1 MRTLQHTLALC
12 GLVSVASAQTVP
24 APSADTTEWRF
35 TGNTGLFIDKAHG
48 VGELEDVGATLGVV
62 DQLTTC
68 SASNIGDIGGVD
80 AQILSFD
87 THSAT
92 EGYYI
97 RPQMSG
103 WVGTDG
109 VQQMSWVFDLYFEVS
124 TAVNYVGLWNGND
137 VNSNYADFYVSPIN
151 QAFWVTQDEG
161 AGTWN
166 LDTWFRLVLVQDYP
180 GNQYDI
186 YVDGV
191 LVHTALA
198 STYCYNG
205 DPGGPAS
212 WFLADCCGYTGPGH
226 IANLAITDVLL
237 DASQVAALGGAKAE
251 GIFSPYVP
259 PANGSSFCLGD
270 DQGATLCPC
279 GNPSDGSHGDAGCA
293 NGASAGGCSLEAEGS
308 SSVAAADLVLS
319 GEGLVPSQPGLY
331 FQGNNAIAS
340 GAGVTFG
347 DGLRCAGGG
356 VVRLQVRFSDS
367 AGASST
373 SIDVASKGGV
383 VPGDTKRYQIWYRDP
398 NTSICGAGFN
408 LSNGFEVS
416 WGA

>member
-1 MRTLQHTLALC
+1 M
-12 GLVSVASAQTVP
+12 
-24 APSADTTEWRF
+24 
-35 TGNTGLFIDKAHG
+35 
-48 VGELEDVGATLGVV
+48 
-62 DQLTTC
+62 
-68 SASNIGDIGGVD
+68 D
-80 AQILSFD
+80 AQILSFGI
-87 THSAT
+87 HSAT

-109 VQQMSWVFDLYFEVS
+109 VQQMTWVFDLYFEVS

-137 VNSNYADFYVSPIN
+137 VNSNFADFYVSPIN

-205 DPGGPAS
+205 DPGGLSS
-212 WFLADCCGYTGPGH
+212 WVLADCCGYTGPGH

-237 DASQVAALGGAKAE
+237 DATQVAALGAAKAE
-251 GIFSPYVP
+251 GIFSPYTP
-259 PANGSSFCLGD
+259 PATGTPFCFGD
-270 DQGATLCPC
+270 DTGATLCPC
-279 GNPSDGSHGDAGCA
+279 GNASDGSLGDAGCA
-293 NGASAGGCSLEAEGS
+293 NGASPGGCLLDASGS
-308 SSVAAADLVLS
+308 SSIGAADLVLS
-319 GEGLVPSQPGLY
+319 AAGLVPSQPGLY
-331 FQGNNAIAS
+331 FQGNNAIN
-340 GAGVTFG
+340 GGDGVVFG

-356 VVRLQVRFSDS
+356 VIRLQVRFADG
-367 AGASST
+367 AGSSST
-373 SIDVASKGGV
+373 SIDIAAKGGV
-383 VPGDTKRYQIWYRDP
+383 APGDTKRYQIWYRDP
-398 NTSICGAGFN
+398 NTSLCGTSFN
-408 LSNGFEVS
+408 LSNGFEIV
-416 WGA
+416 WGV